1 MAQILFL
8 LISTISIY
16 FAVQNF
22 LKIRRNINLG
32 YPEIISGNS
41 SQRWNNVLLVALGQ
55 KKMFQNW
62 TPAILHLFIY
72 TAFLVTQIEL
82 LEILTD
88 GALGLHRFFSLF
100 LGGFYTFIISTI
112 EVLSVLAFVATIAFL
127 ARRYVLNIA
136 RFQKPELKG
145 FPTRDAAT
153 ILILEIILI
162 FAIFCMNGADTVL
175 QTRLPDHYHHTGFFV
190 VSGWLGPLLF
200 GGLSNSTLIFLER
213 TGWWM
218 HIALVLAYLN
228 YLPFSKHLHIIFA
241 FINTYYARLTPRGE
255 MTNMPEVTKELRS
268 MLGMEIE
275 ASAVETAQD
284 AVVNFGSNDVTN
296 LSWRNVLEAY
306 SCTECGRCTAQCPA
320 NLTGKKL
327 SPRKIVMNVR
337 DRAKEIGDKLDSKNT
352 EFINKTEHPNDIV
365 LTSKIFSD
373 GKSLFDY
380 ITKEELNAC
389 TTCNACVEACPIL
402 INPLDVILKM
412 RRYEILTL
420 SEGPADWI
428 PMFTS
433 LENSGSVWQMPTSR
447 EKWALDVTAQ

>member
-8 LISTISIY
+8 LIGTISIY
-16 FAVQNF
+16 FAVENF

-32 YPEIISGNS
+32 TPEIISGNIAK
-41 SQRWNNVLLVALGQ
+41 RWNNVLLVALGQ

-72 TAFLVTQIEL
+72 TAFLITQIEL

-88 GALGLHRFFSLF
+88 GTFGLHRFFSPF
-100 LGGFYTFIISTI
+100 LGSFYTFIVSTI
-112 EVLSVLAFVATIAFL
+112 EILSVLAFIATIAFL
-127 ARRYVLNIA
+127 ARRFVLKIA

-145 FPTRDAAT
+145 FPTRDAAI

-162 FAIFCMNGADTVL
+162 FAIFCMNGSDTVL
-175 QTRLPDHYHHTGFFV
+175 QSRLPDHYHHTGFFA

-200 GGLSNSTLIFLER
+200 GGLSSSTLIFLER

-255 MTNMPEVTKELRS
+255 MANMPEVTKELRS
-268 MLGMEIE
+268 ILGME
-275 ASAVETAQD
+275 AETPQTEIATD
-284 AVVNFGSNDVTN
+284 AVVSFGSNDVTN
-296 LSWRNVLEAY
+296 LSWRNILEAY

-327 SPRKIVMNVR
+327 SPRKIVMDVR
-337 DRAKEIGDKLDSKNT
+337 DRAKEIGDKLDSKNI
-352 EFINKTEHPNDIV
+352 EFINKAEHPNDTV
-365 LTSKIFSD
+365 LTAKNFSD

-420 SEGPADWI
+420 SEGPSDWI

-433 LENSGSVWQMPTSR
+433 LENSGSVWQMPTPR
-447 EKWALDVTAQ
+447 EKWATDATA